1 MRVATPGCSIMLR
14 KGTRPDR
21 GRRSSGRSSRPGRPA
36 EGSGLDQLLN
46 CDIVGEQ
53 FGGQLNVISQTD
65 AFFTEFLIPLSQ
77 EMEASYGGQQ

>member
-1 MRVATPGCSIMLR
+1 MRECGWR
-14 KGTRPDR
+14 RR
-21 GRRSSGRSSRPGRPA
+21 GAALCRPA